1 MNEHVRTMLLSTVTS
16 KGQTTI
22 PKAFRD
28 ALGLKDGTPLRW
40 SLEDGIL
47 TVRPKTKR
55 LEDFAGILGEPP
67 NGVHATI
74 EDMNDAIGRAV
85 SDRMRRASGK

>member
-1 MNEHVRTMLLSTVTS
+1 MLLSTVTT

-28 ALGLKDGTPLRW
+28 ALGIQDGTPLRW
-40 SLEDGIL
+40 ILEDGVL

-55 LEDFAGILGEPP
+55 IEDFAGILGPPP
-67 NGVHATI
+67 NGKHATI
-74 EDMNDAIGRAV
+74 EDIDEGIGRAV
-85 SDRMRRASGK
+85 SERLRRASDK